1 MSVRRCHLDFA
12 SGSEVAVVQ
21 RRHQASAFAGFE
33 RTDHGAFAPRFACDN
48 AREMAGILSYGAYIP
63 YYRLERSS
71 LASGGRGER
80 AVASFDEDSTSLA
93 VEAGRETLRGCVS
106 TPGSLL
112 VASTSHSYAEKLNAS
127 AVHAALGLPPAVRS
141 VDLAS
146 SSRSGLAA
154 LALASEVSG
163 CAPVLACAAD
173 VVVGAPAGPRESAGG
188 DAACA
193 FLVGDAPGAGAVI
206 LGTASHTEELLD
218 AWRGPEQQF
227 TRQWEE
233 RFVEKRLVPA
243 LGSVFER
250 CLDRAGLAVS
260 DLTVIAVDTAHP
272 RIAGSFASKAGLQP
286 GQLVDDLAASVGRA
300 GAANAGLLLARML
313 DSALPGDRIAVL
325 SAADGAEA
333 VIVEVTKQIAKAR
346 PRRSVAQW
354 IESNRGG
361 LPYQT
366 YLKWREILPFEP
378 PRRPDPPRP
387 AAPPMQRA
395 ERWKYAFVGSRCLDC
410 GAINLPPQRVCV
422 QCGAVDRM
430 DSVACA
436 DAKARVATYTVDHL
450 AYSLQQP
457 VIAAVVDF
465 DQGGRIACELADVEP
480 DKVTIGQEL
489 EMTFRRLYT
498 AEGVRNYFWKAR
510 PLRGPETR

>member
-1 MSVRRCHLDFA
+1 
-12 SGSEVAVVQ
+12 
-21 RRHQASAFAGFE
+21 
-33 RTDHGAFAPRFACDN
+33 
-48 AREMAGILSYGAYIP
+48 MAGILHYGSYVP
-63 YYRLERSS
+63 FHRLERSS
-71 LASGGRGER
+71 LAGGGRGER

-93 VEAGRETLRGCVS
+93 VEAGREALRGCAS
-106 TPGSLL
+106 PPGSLL
-112 VASTSHSYAEKLNAS
+112 VASTSHPYAEKLNAS
-127 AVHAALGLPPAVRS
+127 AVHAALDLPPAVCS
-141 VDLAS
+141 ADLAS

-154 LALASEVSG
+154 LALASELSKS
-163 CAPVLACAAD
+163 APVLACAAD
-173 VVVGAPAGPRESAGG
+173 VVVGAPSGPRESAGG

-193 FLVGDAPGAGAVI
+193 FLIGDEPGAGAAI

-227 TRQWEE
+227 ARQWEE
-233 RFVEKRLVPA
+233 RFVEQRLVPA

-250 CLDRAGLAVS
+250 CLERAGLAVS
-260 DLTVIAVDTAHP
+260 DLTGIAVDTAHP
-272 RIAGSFASKAGLQP
+272 RIAASFARKAGLQP
-286 GQLVDDLAASVGRA
+286 GQLVGDLAASVGRA
-300 GAANAGLLLARML
+300 GAANAGLLLAHML
-313 DSALPGDRIAVL
+313 DSATPGDRIGVL

-333 VIVEVTKQIAKAR
+333 VIVEATTQIANAR

-354 IESNRGG
+354 IESKRGG
-361 LPYQT
+361 LPYPT
-366 YLKWREILPFEP
+366 YLKWREVLPFEP

-395 ERWKYAFVGSRCLDC
+395 ERWKYAFVGSRCLEC
-410 GAINLPPQRVCV
+410 EAINLPPQRVCV

-465 DQGGRIACELADVEP
+465 DQGGRFACELADVEP

-498 AEGVRNYFWKAR
+498 AGGVRNYFWKAR
-510 PLRGPETR
+510 PLRGPKTR